1 MFKINDM
8 KWVSVVFFYIV
19 YLPAH
24 AYCFF
29 CSALS
34 RCRVSGDIGGL
45 SILLKWY
52 FSAAFVFFLI
62 ASTKYRL
69 SVYKIMNV
77 ATLVFIVS
85 LFMVMLSVS
94 IALQERL
101 Y

>member
-1 MFKINDM
+1 MSNL
-8 KWVSVVFFYIV
+8 KWVSVGFFYIV

-29 CSALS
+29 CSAFS
-34 RCRVSGDIGGL
+34 RCGVSGDIGGL
-45 SILLKWY
+45 SILLKCY
-52 FSAAFVFFLI
+52 FSVAFAFFLI
-62 ASTKYRL
+62 TSIKYRL

-85 LFMVMLSVS
+85 LFMVVLSVS